1 MEVNDDLL
9 NNDRHSQ
16 QRFVEW
22 AFDKINEEMKKI
34 KALEDEFGTAE
45 YLVPSEN
52 KKAPVHFTKEKKIE
66 TVHKI
71 DKLRAEGYSYKIAS
85 NLCDI
90 APSTY
95 TKWKKK
101 LT

>member
-1 MEVNDDLL
+1 MEINDDLL
-9 NNDRHSQ
+9 TNDRGSQ
-16 QRFVEW
+16 QRFVDW
-22 AFDKINEEMKKI
+22 AFSKINEEMKKI

-45 YLVPSEN
+45 YLVPSRQN
-52 KKAPVHFTKEKKIE
+52 KSPTNLSDKEKIE

-95 TKWKKK
+95 TKWKRK